1 MKLLISGSR
10 NIDEFDLSLYVPSET
25 SVIIT
30 GGAIGIDAL
39 AEKYAKEH
47 NIDTIIIKPQYNL
60 YGRYAPLK
68 RNEEMVNLADKV
80 LIIWDGSSRGTK
92 YTADF
97 ARKLNKL
104 QKVIIKNE
112 LVDHF

>member
-10 NIDEFDLSLYVPSET
+10 NITAFDLSLYVPSET

-30 GGAIGIDAL
+30 GGAKGIDSL

-47 NIDTIIIKPQYNL
+47 NIDTIIIKPQYDL

-97 ARKLNKL
+97 AQKQNKL
-104 QKVIIKNE
+104 LEVIIKS
-112 LVDHF
+112 